1 MISHEEC
8 KKLLNKNREDNY
20 ADEEVKAITE
30 LLSNWARL
38 NVDLYYSLKETQ
50 ENKKDGKA
58 FNETEEP

>member
-1 MISHEEC
+1 MITHQKSKEI
-8 KKLLNKNREDNY
+8 LNKKSEEY
-20 ADEEVKAITE
+20 TDEEIAMITE